1 MAERND
7 YYEVLK
13 ATQAGA
19 GDITDWLKW
28 FLECMDRAIMSTNH
42 LLETIMTK
50 ARFWNE
56 FAQTR
61 LHERQIKAINRLLDA
76 GDDAGDDGFEGGLKN
91 KKYMGIAHTSRAT
104 AQRELAD
111 LVKKSILI
119 KRPGG
124 GRSVSYDLDWD
135 RWSLFEKVKR

>member
-1 MAERND
+1 
-7 YYEVLK
+7 
-13 ATQAGA
+13 
-19 GDITDWLKW
+19 
-28 FLECMDRAIMSTNH
+28 MSTNH

-76 GDDAGDDGFEGGLKN
+76 GDDAGDDGLKN

-111 LVKKSILI
+111 LVKKGILI